1 MAQNAALAICA
12 ALWLGVPPDKI
23 QARLADWKPAKL
35 RGEIR
40 YVDGRLL
47 YLDCYNAN
55 PASMADA
62 LVTFNEVAPAAE
74 PRLFVIG
81 CMEELGADA
90 AAHHRALGRSLN
102 LRPNDHLVVI
112 GTHAH
117 DVCAGVLDQGDFT
130 RQVQIVSSLEPVS
143 TLLSDWR
150 GSVFV
155 KGSRRY
161 QLEKIL
167 EVQTSLPLPC

>member
-1 MAQNAALAICA
+1 
-12 ALWLGVPPDKI
+12 VKH
-23 QARLADWKPAKL
+23 
-35 RGEIR
+35 
-40 YVDGRLL
+40 VDGRLL

-62 LVTFNEVAPAAE
+62 LAAFESIAPVTE

-81 CMEELGADA
+81 CMAELGVEA
-90 AAHHRALGRSLN
+90 AAHHRALGRSLH
-102 LRPNDHLVVI
+102 LRENDQLFVI
-112 GTHAH
+112 GENAH
-117 DVCAGVLDQGDFT
+117 DVCAGVLDQGGDHT
-130 RQVQIVSSLEPVS
+130 RRMQIVASLEPVAAF
-143 TLLSDWR
+143 LADWR

-167 EVQTSLPLPC
+167 EVQTSFPLSC